1 MTGKQ
6 LYEGYPAAL
15 PGGAALPS
23 PDAMLGAWTSWMEQM
38 TQSATQAT
46 QAVTGAAAGIAE
58 HGGGHQ
64 ALAQDPF
71 IRSMDQVWNA
81 NPLREVI
88 PVDWGGA
95 AWALRTVW
103 LRRLRSPADAVAAA
117 IELNTSLALKTL
129 EAWNDAALRWWGL
142 APGDAKPPAD
152 KRFAAPDWQTN
163 PAYRSLRDAYL
174 LASDWLLG
182 QADAAGGDDM
192 DPAERTRLNFHL
204 RQFVDAMS
212 PTLMLAANPAAM
224 RRAFETGGASLA
236 DGARN
241 LLQDVKAGRLSMVDA
256 DAFAPGRNLALSPG
270 KVVYRNK
277 LIELIEYSPIT
288 PMVHKRPLLSLPLLI
303 NK

>member
-6 LYEGYPAAL
+6 LYEGYPAVL

-38 TQSATQAT
+38 TQTATQA
-46 QAVTGAAAGIAE
+46 ATGAAAQIATDVAE
-58 HGGGHQ
+58 QSAGHQ

-95 AWALRTVW
+95 AWALRTLW

-142 APGDAKPPAD
+142 AGADAKPPAD

-163 PAYRSLRDAYL
+163 PAYRSLRDANLQASARL
-174 LASDWLLG
+174 LEQG
-182 QADAAGGDDM
+182 AAARGGA
-192 DPAERTRLNFHL
+192 P
-204 RQFVDAMS
+204 
-212 PTLMLAANPAAM
+212 PPAA
-224 RRAFETGGASLA
+224 RRGPPA
-236 DGARN
+236 AR
-241 LLQDVKAGRLSMVDA
+241 R
-256 DAFAPGRNLALSPG
+256 R
-270 KVVYRNK
+270 
-277 LIELIEYSPIT
+277 
-288 PMVHKRPLLSLPLLI
+288 
-303 NK
+303 